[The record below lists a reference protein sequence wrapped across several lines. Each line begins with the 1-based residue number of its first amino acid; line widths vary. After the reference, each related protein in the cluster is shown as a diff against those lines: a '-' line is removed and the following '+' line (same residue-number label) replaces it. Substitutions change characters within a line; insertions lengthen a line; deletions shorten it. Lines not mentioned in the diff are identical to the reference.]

1 MPLENLEEEGLPKN
15 PNLRIAQLKFLLT
28 LEDHRQDAK
37 VKSELMDAIKLN
49 NMAPYYEAL
58 CKELKWQAD
67 TDLLSKMK
75 KANEDELKRL
85 DDVLEDAEKNLGE
98 SEIRDAMMAK
108 AEYLIRIG
116 DKEGALTAFRKTYD
130 KTVALGHRL
139 DIVFYLLRIGLFY
152 MDNDLITRNTE
163 KAKSLIEEGG
173 DWDRRNRLKVYQ
185 GLYCVAIRD
194 FKQAAELF
202 LDTVSTFTSYELMD
216 YKTFVTYTVYVY
228 MAPYYEALCKELK
241 WQADTDLLSKMK
253 KANEDE
259 LKRLDDVLEDAEKNL
274 GESEI
279 RDAMMAKAEYL
290 IRIGDKVIKGAE
302 ILEVLHSLPA
312 VRQYLFS
319 LYECRYS
326 VFFQSLARVE
336 QEMKQDWLFAP
347 HYRYYVREMR
357 ILAYSQLLESYRSL
371 TLGYMAEAFGVST
384 EFIDQELSRFIAA
397 GRLHCKIDKVNE
409 IVETNRPD
417 SKNWQYQETI
427 KKGDLLL
434 NRVQKLSR
442 VINM

>member
-15 PNLRIAQLKFLLT
+15 PDLRIAQLKFLLT
-28 LEDHRQDAK
+28 MDGHRQDDK
-37 VKSELMDAIKLN
+37 VKTELMDSIKEN
-49 NMAPYYEAL
+49 NMAPYYESL
-58 CKELKWQAD
+58 CKDLKWQLD
-67 TDLLSKMK
+67 TDLLNKMK

-98 SEIRDAMMAK
+98 SEIRDAMMAR

-116 DKEGALTAFRKTYD
+116 NKEDALTAFRKTFD

-152 MDNDLITRNTE
+152 MDSDLITRNTE

-173 DWDRRNRLKVYQ
+173 DWDRRNRLKAYQ

-216 YKTFVTYTVYVY
+216 YKTFVTYTVYVC
-228 MAPYYEALCKELK
+228 M
-241 WQADTDLLSKMK
+241 
-253 KANEDE
+253 
-259 LKRLDDVLEDAEKNL
+259 
-274 GESEI
+274 I
-279 RDAMMAKAEYL
+279 
-290 IRIGDKVIKGAE
+290 
-302 ILEVLHSLPA
+302 
-312 VRQYLFS
+312 
-319 LYECRYS
+319 
-326 VFFQSLARVE
+326 
-336 QEMKQDWLFAP
+336 AP

-357 ILAYSQLLESYRSL
+357 IHAYSQLLESYRSL

>member
-15 PNLRIAQLKFLLT
+15 PDLRIAQLRFLLS
-28 LEDHRQDAK
+28 LPEHRGDAA
-37 VKSELMDAIKLN
+37 VRDELMAAVRDNSFQSGVRLCVSRLGTSSPFRLTEYISSREADRGLPYPRPWERAAVTGLVLMLPSQEQAPRGAQPFPA

-58 CKELKWQAD
+58 CKSLEWQMD
-67 TDLLSKMK
+67 VDLLNKMK

-85 DDVLEDAEKNLGE
+85 DEELEDAEKNLGE

-108 AEYLIRIG
+108 AEYLCRIG
-116 DKEGALTAFRKTYD
+116 DKTYD

-216 YKTFVTYTVYVY
+216 YKTFVTYTVYVS
-228 MAPYYEALCKELK
+228 MIALERP
-241 WQADTDLLSKMK
+241 DLR
-253 KANEDE
+253 E
-259 LKRLDDVLEDAEKNL
+259 
-274 GESEI
+274 
-279 RDAMMAKAEYL
+279 
-290 IRIGDKVIKGAE
+290 KVIKGAE

-326 VFFQSLARVE
+326 VFFQSLAVVE
-336 QEMKQDWLFAP
+336 QEMKKDWLFAP

-357 ILAYSQLLESYRSL
+357 IHAYSQLLESYRSL
-371 TLGYMAEAFGVST
+371 TLGYMAEAFGVGV
-384 EFIDQELSRFIAA
+384 EFIDQ
-397 GRLHCKIDKVNE
+397 
-409 IVETNRPD
+409 
-417 SKNWQYQETI
+417 
-427 KKGDLLL
+427 
-434 NRVQKLSR
+434 
-442 VINM
+442 

>member
-15 PNLRIAQLKFLLT
+15 PDLRIAQLKFLLT
-28 LEDHRQDAK
+28 MDGHRQDAK
-37 VKSELMDAIKLN
+37 VKTELMDAIKAN
-49 NMAPYYEAL
+49 NMAPYYEVL
-58 CKELKWQAD
+58 CKDLNWQLDGEL
-67 TDLLSKMK
+67 LNKMK
-75 KANEDELKRL
+75 KANEEELKRL
-85 DDVLEDAEKNLGE
+85 DDVLEDAEKSLGE

-216 YKTFVTYTVYVY
+216 YKTFVTYTVYV
-228 MAPYYEALCKELK
+228 
-241 WQADTDLLSKMK
+241 
-253 KANEDE
+253 
-259 LKRLDDVLEDAEKNL
+259 
-274 GESEI
+274 
-279 RDAMMAKAEYL
+279 
-290 IRIGDKVIKGAE
+290 
-302 ILEVLHSLPA
+302 
-312 VRQYLFS
+312 
-319 LYECRYS
+319 
-326 VFFQSLARVE
+326 
-336 QEMKQDWLFAP
+336 DWLFAP

-357 ILAYSQLLESYRSL
+357 IQAYSQLLESYRSL

>member
-15 PNLRIAQLKFLLT
+15 PDLRIAQLKFLLT
-28 LEDHRQDAK
+28 MDGHRQDAK
-37 VKSELMDAIKLN
+37 VKTELMDSIKEN
-49 NMAPYYEAL
+49 DMAPYYESL
-58 CKELKWQAD
+58 CKDLKWQLD

-75 KANEDELKRL
+75 KANEEELKRL

-98 SEIRDAMMAK
+98 SEIRDAMMAR

-116 DKEGALTAFRKTYD
+116 NKEEALTAFRKTFD

-152 MDNDLITRNTE
+152 MDSDLITRNTE

-216 YKTFVTYTVYVY
+216 YKTFVTYTVYVC
-228 MAPYYEALCKELK
+228 MIAQKRP
-241 WQADTDLLSKMK
+241 DLR
-253 KANEDE
+253 E
-259 LKRLDDVLEDAEKNL
+259 
-274 GESEI
+274 
-279 RDAMMAKAEYL
+279 
-290 IRIGDKVIKGAE
+290 KVIKGAE

-312 VRQYLFS
+312 IRQYLFS

-326 VFFQSLARVE
+326 VFFQSLATVE
-336 QEMKQDWLFAP
+336 QDMKEDWLFAP

-357 ILAYSQLLESYRSL
+357 IHAYSQLLESYRSL

>member
-15 PNLRIAQLKFLLT
+15 PDLRIAQLKFLLT
-28 LEDHRQDAK
+28 MDGHRQDVK
-37 VKSELMDAIKLN
+37 VKTELMDAIKAN
-49 NMAPYYEAL
+49 NMAPYYESL
-58 CKELKWQAD
+58 CKDLKWPLDA
-67 TDLLSKMK
+67 DLLSKMK
-75 KANEDELKRL
+75 NANEEELKRL
-85 DDVLEDAEKNLGE
+85 DDVLEDAETNLGE

-152 MDNDLITRNTE
+152 MDSDLITRNSE

-216 YKTFVTYTVYVY
+216 YKTFVTYTVYVC
-228 MAPYYEALCKELK
+228 MIA
-241 WQADTDLLSKMK
+241 
-253 KANEDE
+253 
-259 LKRLDDVLEDAEKNL
+259 LKRPDLRE
-274 GESEI
+274 
-279 RDAMMAKAEYL
+279 
-290 IRIGDKVIKGAE
+290 KVIKGAE
-302 ILEVLHSLPA
+302 ILEVLHSLPSI
-312 VRQYLFS
+312 RQYLFS

-326 VFFQSLARVE
+326 VFFQSLATVE
-336 QEMKQDWLFAP
+336 QEMKKDWLFAP

-357 ILAYSQLLESYRSL
+357 IQAYSQLLESYRSL

>member
-15 PNLRIAQLKFLLT
+15 PDLRIAQLKFLLT
-28 LEDHRQDAK
+28 MDGHQKDAK
-37 VKSELMDAIKLN
+37 VKAELMDSIKAN
-49 NMAPYYEAL
+49 NMAPYYESL
-58 CKELKWQAD
+58 CKELQWTLD
-67 TDLLSKMK
+67 SDLLSKMK
-75 KANEDELKRL
+75 KSNEEELKRL

-98 SEIRDAMMAK
+98 SEIRDAMMAR

-116 DKEGALTAFRKTYD
+116 DKESALTAFRKTYD

-152 MDNDLITRNTE
+152 MDSDLITRNSE

-216 YKTFVTYTVYVY
+216 YKTFVTYTVYVC
-228 MAPYYEALCKELK
+228 MIA
-241 WQADTDLLSKMK
+241 
-253 KANEDE
+253 
-259 LKRLDDVLEDAEKNL
+259 LKRPELRE
-274 GESEI
+274 
-279 RDAMMAKAEYL
+279 
-290 IRIGDKVIKGAE
+290 KVIKGAE

-326 VFFQSLARVE
+326 VFFQSLATVE
-336 QEMKQDWLFAP
+336 QEMKKDWLFAP

-371 TLGYMAEAFGVST
+371 TLGYMADAFGVSN

>member
-1 MPLENLEEEGLPKN
+1 MPLENLEDEGLPKN
-15 PNLRIAQLKFLLT
+15 PNLGIAQAKFLLT
-28 LEDHRQDAK
+28 LDGHKNDPKMR
-37 VKSELMDAIKLN
+37 SELMDSVKEN
-49 NMAPYYEAL
+49 NMAPYYEQL
-58 CKELKWQAD
+58 CKDVGWSID

-75 KANEDELKRL
+75 KANEEELKRL

-108 AEYLIRIG
+108 AEYLCRIG

-152 MDNDLITRNTE
+152 MDNDLITRNIE

-185 GLYCVAIRD
+185 GMYCVAIRD

-216 YKTFVTYTVYVY
+216 YKTFVTYTVYVS
-228 MAPYYEALCKELK
+228 MIAL
-241 WQADTDLLSKMK
+241 DRPDLR
-253 KANEDE
+253 E
-259 LKRLDDVLEDAEKNL
+259 
-274 GESEI
+274 
-279 RDAMMAKAEYL
+279 
-290 IRIGDKVIKGAE
+290 KVIKGAE

-319 LYECRYS
+319 LYECRYG
-326 VFFQSLARVE
+326 VFFQSLATVE
-336 QEMKQDWLFAP
+336 QELRKDWLFSA

-371 TLGYMAEAFGVST
+371 TLTYMAEAFGVGV
-384 EFIDQELSRFIAA
+384 EFIDQ
-397 GRLHCKIDKVNE
+397 
-409 IVETNRPD
+409 PD

>member
-15 PNLRIAQLKFLLT
+15 PDLRIAQLKFLLT
-28 LEDHRQDAK
+28 MDGHRQDAK
-37 VKSELMDAIKLN
+37 VKTELMDAIKAN
-49 NMAPYYEAL
+49 NMAPYYEGL
-58 CKELKWQAD
+58 CKELKWQLD
-67 TDLLSKMK
+67 SDLLSKMK
-75 KANEDELKRL
+75 KANEEELKRL

-152 MDNDLITRNTE
+152 MDSDLITRNSE

-216 YKTFVTYTVYVY
+216 YKTFVTYTVYVC
-228 MAPYYEALCKELK
+228 MIA
-241 WQADTDLLSKMK
+241 
-253 KANEDE
+253 
-259 LKRLDDVLEDAEKNL
+259 LKRPDLRE
-274 GESEI
+274 
-279 RDAMMAKAEYL
+279 
-290 IRIGDKVIKGAE
+290 KVIKGAE

-326 VFFQSLARVE
+326 VFFHLSIHFILKCFCLCTPAMVE
-336 QEMKQDWLFAP
+336 QEMKKDWLFAP

-357 ILAYSQLLESYRSL
+357 IQAYSQLLESYRSL

>member
-1 MPLENLEEEGLPKN
+1 MPLENLEDEGLQN
-15 PNLRIAQLKFLLT
+15 PDLRIAQLKFLLT
-28 LEDHRQDAK
+28 MERVTDRMLSET
-37 VKSELMDAIKLN
+37 ELMDAIKAN
-49 NMAPYYEAL
+49 NMAPYYEGL
-58 CKELKWQAD
+58 CKDLKWQLD
-67 TDLLSKMK
+67 SDLQSKMK
-75 KANEDELKRL
+75 KANEEELKRL

-152 MDNDLITRNTE
+152 MDSDLITRNSE
-163 KAKSLIEEGG
+163 KAKSLIGGG

-216 YKTFVTYTVYVY
+216 YKTFVTYTVYVC
-228 MAPYYEALCKELK
+228 MIA
-241 WQADTDLLSKMK
+241 
-253 KANEDE
+253 
-259 LKRLDDVLEDAEKNL
+259 LKRPDLRE
-274 GESEI
+274 
-279 RDAMMAKAEYL
+279 
-290 IRIGDKVIKGAE
+290 KVIKGAE
-302 ILEVLHSLPA
+302 ILEVLHSLPS

-326 VFFQSLARVE
+326 VFFQSLATVE
-336 QEMKQDWLFAP
+336 QEMKKDWLFAP
-347 HYRYYVREMR
+347 HYRYYVEMR
-357 ILAYSQLLESYRSL
+357 IQAYSQLLESYLL

-417 SKNWQYQETI
+417 SKMQYQETI
-427 KKGDLLL
+427 KKGVLLL

>member
-15 PNLRIAQLKFLLT
+15 PDLRIAQLKFLLT
-28 LEDHRQDAK
+28 MDGHRQDAK
-37 VKSELMDAIKLN
+37 VKTELMDAIKAN
-49 NMAPYYEAL
+49 NMAPYYESL
-58 CKELKWQAD
+58 CKELKWQLD
-67 TDLLSKMK
+67 SDLLSKMK
-75 KANEDELKRL
+75 EANEEELKRL

-152 MDNDLITRNTE
+152 MDSDLITRNSE

-216 YKTFVTYTVYVY
+216 YKTFVTYTVYVC
-228 MAPYYEALCKELK
+228 MIA
-241 WQADTDLLSKMK
+241 
-253 KANEDE
+253 
-259 LKRLDDVLEDAEKNL
+259 LKRPDLRE
-274 GESEI
+274 
-279 RDAMMAKAEYL
+279 
-290 IRIGDKVIKGAE
+290 KVIKGAE
-302 ILEVLHSLPA
+302 ILEVLHSLPS

-326 VFFQSLARVE
+326 VFFQSLGE
-336 QEMKQDWLFAP
+336 PLSMLQEMKKDWLFAP

-357 ILAYSQLLESYRSL
+357 IQAYSQLLESYRSL

>member
-28 LEDHRQDAK
+28 LSDHRQDAK

-58 CKELKWQAD
+58 CKELKWQVD

-85 DDVLEDAEKNLGE
+85 DDVLEDAEKNQGE

-116 DKEGALTAFRKTYD
+116 DKEGALTGFRKTYD

-228 MAPYYEALCKELK
+228 
-241 WQADTDLLSKMK
+241 
-253 KANEDE
+253 
-259 LKRLDDVLEDAEKNL
+259 
-274 GESEI
+274 
-279 RDAMMAKAEYL
+279 
-290 IRIGDKVIKGAE
+290 
-302 ILEVLHSLPA
+302 
-312 VRQYLFS
+312 
-319 LYECRYS
+319 
-326 VFFQSLARVE
+326 
-336 QEMKQDWLFAP
+336 WLFAP

>member
-15 PNLRIAQLKFLLT
+15 PDLRIAQLKFLLT
-28 LEDHRQDAK
+28 MDGHRQDAK
-37 VKSELMDAIKLN
+37 VKTELMDAIKAN
-49 NMAPYYEAL
+49 NMAPYYEGL
-58 CKELKWQAD
+58 CKELKWQLD
-67 TDLLSKMK
+67 TELLSKMK
-75 KANEDELKRL
+75 KANEEELKRL

-152 MDNDLITRNTE
+152 MDSDLITRNSE

-228 MAPYYEALCKELK
+228 
-241 WQADTDLLSKMK
+241 
-253 KANEDE
+253 
-259 LKRLDDVLEDAEKNL
+259 
-274 GESEI
+274 
-279 RDAMMAKAEYL
+279 
-290 IRIGDKVIKGAE
+290 
-302 ILEVLHSLPA
+302 
-312 VRQYLFS
+312 
-319 LYECRYS
+319 
-326 VFFQSLARVE
+326 
-336 QEMKQDWLFAP
+336 WLFAP

-357 ILAYSQLLESYRSL
+357 IQAYSQLLESYRSL

>member
-15 PNLRIAQLKFLLT
+15 PDLRIAQLRFLLS
-28 LEDHRQDAK
+28 LPEHRGDAA
-37 VKSELMDAIKLN
+37 VRDELMAAVRDNKSWNGSRQEANQGLPPASPSGGWRCRDWPRCKPPSSKSLGFAKPFSKLCPIPSY
-49 NMAPYYEAL
+49 MAPYYEAL
-58 CKELKWQAD
+58 CKSLDWQMD
-67 TDLLSKMK
+67 MDLLNKMK
-75 KANEDELKRL
+75 KANEEELKRL
-85 DDVLEDAEKNLGE
+85 DEELEDAEKNLGE

-108 AEYLIRIG
+108 AEYLCRIG

-216 YKTFVTYTVYVY
+216 YKTFVTYTVYVS
-228 MAPYYEALCKELK
+228 MIALERP
-241 WQADTDLLSKMK
+241 DLR
-253 KANEDE
+253 E
-259 LKRLDDVLEDAEKNL
+259 
-274 GESEI
+274 
-279 RDAMMAKAEYL
+279 
-290 IRIGDKVIKGAE
+290 KVIKGAE

-326 VFFQSLARVE
+326 VFFQSLAIVE
-336 QEMKQDWLFAP
+336 QEMKKDWLFAP

-357 ILAYSQLLESYRSL
+357 IHAYSQLLESYRSL
-371 TLGYMAEAFGVST
+371 TLGYMAEAFGVGV

>member
-15 PNLRIAQLKFLLT
+15 PDLRIAQLRFLLS
-28 LEDHRQDAK
+28 LPEHRGDAA
-37 VKSELMDAIKLN
+37 VRDELMAAVRDNSEARASAESACCPPPALGGWQLGRGLVYDLCVDADFRMHVAPTHTSLFWLSD
-49 NMAPYYEAL
+49 MAPYYEAL
-58 CKELKWQAD
+58 CKSLDWQID
-67 TDLLSKMK
+67 MDLLNKMK
-75 KANEDELKRL
+75 KANEEELKRL
-85 DDVLEDAEKNLGE
+85 DEELEDAEKNLGE

-108 AEYLIRIG
+108 AEYLCRIG

-216 YKTFVTYTVYVY
+216 YKTFVTYTVYVS
-228 MAPYYEALCKELK
+228 MIALERP
-241 WQADTDLLSKMK
+241 DLR
-253 KANEDE
+253 E
-259 LKRLDDVLEDAEKNL
+259 
-274 GESEI
+274 
-279 RDAMMAKAEYL
+279 
-290 IRIGDKVIKGAE
+290 KVIKGAE
-302 ILEVLHSLPA
+302 ILEVLHSLPS

-326 VFFQSLARVE
+326 AFFQSLAVVE
-336 QEMKQDWLFAP
+336 QEMKKDWLFAP

-357 ILAYSQLLESYRSL
+357 IHAYSQLLESYRSL
-371 TLGYMAEAFGVST
+371 TLGYMAEAFGVGV